1 MKKYTIKVDG
11 KYYTGEV
18 NDESQ
23 KLRNP
28 SSIGWYTCSSGT
40 DRLLFSE
47 KLENARILE
56 GHMNMRSKVL
66 KLFDDMRYGDLDAQE
81 IVVEEVNE

>member
-11 KYYTGEV
+11 KYYAGEV

-28 SSIGWYTCSSGT
+28 SGAGWYTCGSGA

-47 KLENARILE
+47 KIENARVLE
-56 GHMNMRSKVL
+56 SHMNMRSKVL
-66 KLFDDMRYGDLDAQE
+66 KLLDDMRYGDLDVQE
-81 IVVEEVNE
+81 IVVEEVND